1 METGITKNISF
12 LIFFILFLFAV
23 NQNSNAKIYT
33 INNVINGA
41 QEVPVVITS
50 GTGTITGTFNDV
62 TNVLAYS
69 ITFSGLTGT
78 TSAGHFHGPAAVGSN
93 AGVVIAYSTLPLG
106 VTSGTFSGSN
116 TLTATQKTQLLSGLW
131 YSNIHTTFKPGGE
144 IRGQV
149 TPIPLTLNL
158 TVLPE
163 GLFNSGT
170 NTTVRDTIRVFV
182 RNSTF
187 PYAVVDT
194 GKSYFST
201 TGVSNIELNNAV
213 TSANYYLQ
221 IIHRNSVE
229 TWSSA
234 FINFSALSNPV
245 NYNFTDAANKAFG
258 DNQKLSGTKYCLYSG
273 ETNSDGIVDASDLSD
288 IDNNIDL
295 SGYNRQD
302 LNGDDYVDGSDLG
315 ICDNNQGIF
324 SVTP

>member
-1 METGITKNISF
+1 M
-12 LIFFILFLFAV
+12 
-23 NQNSNAKIYT
+23 
-33 INNVINGA
+33 
-41 QEVPVVITS
+41 
-50 GTGTITGTFNDV
+50 
-62 TNVLAYS
+62 
-69 ITFSGLTGT
+69 
-78 TSAGHFHGPAAVGSN
+78 
-93 AGVVIAYSTLPLG
+93 
-106 VTSGTFSGSN
+106 
-116 TLTATQKTQLLSGLW
+116 
-131 YSNIHTTFKPGGE
+131 
-144 IRGQV
+144 
-149 TPIPLTLNL
+149 
-158 TVLPE
+158 
-163 GLFNSGT
+163 
-170 NTTVRDTIRVFV
+170 
-182 RNSTF
+182 
-187 PYAVVDT
+187 
-194 GKSYFST
+194 
-201 TGVSNIELNNAV
+201 
-213 TSANYYLQ
+213 Q